1 MKLLLVDDERYVIE
15 SIKKNI
21 CWERTGITEIY
32 TAFTMKQAQEIITAV
47 KMDIIISDIVMPAAT
62 GFDLVQWVREQNF
75 RIQVIFLT
83 SYAEFDY
90 ARRAIQLESVEYL
103 LKPIDFEKLE
113 EALKKAEQ
121 AVLQEKH
128 IEKLTEASEQWE
140 KDRTIL
146 QKDIWRNLLSGNM
159 TQNQFC
165 ESAKRMDLYQ
175 DGLIYFK
182 LICFY
187 MDHKAEETQKW
198 EPSTIEFV
206 MQNVLTELFNSFYAR
221 VDTIFCENECRY
233 WVVLSTDKMPE
244 EGEKIR
250 EKDLLNHF
258 VQWITDHVHSY
269 FWCGAGNWSGFSEVT
284 AQADDLQK
292 MRESSL
298 SVWNEVIYLYEF
310 QPSGTVYKNPELDT
324 WKTLLAG
331 EEVEAVIASIRSY
344 LETVRKNEMIT
355 RQFLLSLRTDV
366 TQMVYVWLSEMGIY
380 ANALFS
386 DKESENYMLGA
397 VNGFNK

>member
-1 MKLLLVDDERYVIE
+1 MKLLLVDAERYVIE

-47 KMDIIISDIVMPAAT
+47 KMDIIISDIVIPAAT

-165 ESAKRMDLYQ
+165 ES
-175 DGLIYFK
+175 G
-182 LICFY
+182 
-187 MDHKAEETQKW
+187 
-198 EPSTIEFV
+198 
-206 MQNVLTELFNSFYAR
+206 NVCSVRT
-221 VDTIFCENECRY
+221 
-233 WVVLSTDKMPE
+233 VLPVP
-244 EGEKIR
+244 
-250 EKDLLNHF
+250 LLLHSK
-258 VQWITDHVHSY
+258 TTSY
-269 FWCGAGNWSGFSEVT
+269 FP
-284 AQADDLQK
+284 
-292 MRESSL
+292 L
-298 SVWNEVIYLYEF
+298 SASFPISRCSIF
-310 QPSGTVYKNPELDT
+310 NPY
-324 WKTLLAG
+324 
-331 EEVEAVIASIRSY
+331 SR
-344 LETVRKNEMIT
+344 
-355 RQFLLSLRTDV
+355 F
-366 TQMVYVWLSEMGIY
+366 
-380 ANALFS
+380 F
-386 DKESENYMLGA
+386 
-397 VNGFNK
+397 F

>member
-21 CWERTGITEIY
+21 CWERTDITEIY

-221 VDTIFCENECRY
+221 VDTVFCENECRY

-244 EGEKIR
+244 EGEK
-250 EKDLLNHF
+250 
-258 VQWITDHVHSY
+258 
-269 FWCGAGNWSGFSEVT
+269 
-284 AQADDLQK
+284 
-292 MRESSL
+292 
-298 SVWNEVIYLYEF
+298 
-310 QPSGTVYKNPELDT
+310 
-324 WKTLLAG
+324 
-331 EEVEAVIASIRSY
+331 
-344 LETVRKNEMIT
+344 
-355 RQFLLSLRTDV
+355 
-366 TQMVYVWLSEMGIY
+366 
-380 ANALFS
+380 
-386 DKESENYMLGA
+386 
-397 VNGFNK
+397 

>member
-187 MDHKAEETQKW
+187 MDHKAEETQ
-198 EPSTIEFV
+198 
-206 MQNVLTELFNSFYAR
+206 R
-221 VDTIFCENECRY
+221 
-233 WVVLSTDKMPE
+233 
-244 EGEKIR
+244 
-250 EKDLLNHF
+250 
-258 VQWITDHVHSY
+258 
-269 FWCGAGNWSGFSEVT
+269 
-284 AQADDLQK
+284 
-292 MRESSL
+292 
-298 SVWNEVIYLYEF
+298 
-310 QPSGTVYKNPELDT
+310 
-324 WKTLLAG
+324 
-331 EEVEAVIASIRSY
+331 
-344 LETVRKNEMIT
+344 
-355 RQFLLSLRTDV
+355 
-366 TQMVYVWLSEMGIY
+366 
-380 ANALFS
+380 
-386 DKESENYMLGA
+386 
-397 VNGFNK
+397 